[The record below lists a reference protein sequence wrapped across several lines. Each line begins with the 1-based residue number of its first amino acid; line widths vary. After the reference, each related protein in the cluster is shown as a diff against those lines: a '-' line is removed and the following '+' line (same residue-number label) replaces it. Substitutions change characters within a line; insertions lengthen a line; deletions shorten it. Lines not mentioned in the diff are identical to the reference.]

1 MLLHMLL
8 QTIYIKMFA
17 TLGFHSA
24 MKVIP
29 LWRDSIYLE
38 KFMEVEPPAP
48 ELPILW
54 LGKSIKP
61 GPRGSPDLSKRRQ
74 DYKEKY

>member
-8 QTIYIKMFA
+8 QAIYFKMFA
-17 TLGFHSA
+17 SFRFHWA
-24 MKVIP
+24 MKAIP
-29 LWRDSIYLE
+29 LWGDSIYLE
-38 KFMEVEPPAP
+38 KFMEVEPPSP

-61 GPRGSPDLSKRRQ
+61 GPQESPDLS
-74 DYKEKY
+74 